1 MSVHYLPTCLQV
13 SQNQA
18 HHAASHGP
26 CSSQGPAPP
35 AGALGSLQGKSR
47 DSPRGV
53 SDGSRALL
61 KGTLL
66 GVGFR

>member
-1 MSVHYLPTCLQV
+1 MSCALP
-13 SQNQA
+13 A
-18 HHAASHGP
+18 HLPLSLPEPGHTMLPPTHPVAQHH
-26 CSSQGPAPP
+26 P
-35 AGALGSLQGKSR
+35 AGALGSLQGESK

>member
-1 MSVHYLPTCLQV
+1 MSCTLSAHLPLSLPEPGHTMLPPTPPVAQ
-13 SQNQA
+13 
-18 HHAASHGP
+18 HH
-26 CSSQGPAPP
+26 P
-35 AGALGSLQGKSR
+35 AGALGSLQGESK

-53 SDGSRALL
+53 SDGSRESL